1 MDSDDAEE
9 YNTHAEKKYVKDA
22 KVGEG
27 TYAVVYR
34 GTCVQT
40 GQKVAIKKIKMGQF
54 KDGLD
59 LTAIREVKY
68 LQELRHPNVIELI
81 DVFSHKTNLNL
92 VLEYLESDL
101 EQVIK
106 DKSILF
112 MPADIKSWML
122 MMLRGL
128 DHCHRHFILHRD
140 MKPNNLLI
148 TDNGVLK
155 IADFGLARDWGDPG
169 RQMTSQVVTRWY
181 RSPELLFGAKE
192 YSYAVDIWAVGC
204 IFAELM
210 LRTPYVAGD
219 SDMDQLT
226 KIFHALGTPTEVDWP
241 GMSTLPG
248 YMPFKQFPKVP
259 LRQYFTAA
267 GTDALSLLEQMLVFD
282 PNRRWTAEECLGHSY
297 FRNLPLPTPPE
308 KLPQT
313 QKSTTIK
320 KDQLLSDYVNM
331 NNKNHLKRKMIQEQG
346 GENSHIDDTKTVSK
360 KLNSVA

>member
-9 YNTHAEKKYVKDA
+9 VNINTENKYVKDA

-27 TYAVVYR
+27 TYAVVYS
-34 GTCVQT
+34 GTSVQT
-40 GQKVAIKKIKMGQF
+40 GRKVAIKKIKMGQF

-92 VLEYLESDL
+92 VLEYLDSDL

-128 DHCHRHFILHRD
+128 DHCHRHFVLHRD
-140 MKPNNLLI
+140 MKPNNLLL
-148 TDNGVLK
+148 TSGGVLK

-169 RQMTSQVVTRWY
+169 KQMTSQVVTRWY

-219 SDMDQLT
+219 TDIDQLT
-226 KIFHALGTPTEVDWP
+226 KIFHALGTPSDADWP
-241 GMSTLPG
+241 GMSSLPD
-248 YMPFKQFPKVP
+248 YIQFKSFPKVP

-282 PNRRWTAEECLGHSY
+282 PNKRWTAEECLSHSY
-297 FRNLPLPTPPE
+297 FRNTPLATEPS
-308 KLPQT
+308 KLPQP
-313 QKSTTIK
+313 KRAEVEIS
-320 KDQLLSDYVNM
+320 SS
-331 NNKNHLKRKMIQEQG
+331 LKRKATD
-346 GENSHIDDTKTVSK
+346 HLDRKVPR
-360 KLNSVA
+360 KLNFAV

>member
-9 YNTHAEKKYVKDA
+9 TNIHTEQKYIKDA

-27 TYAVVYR
+27 TYAVVYSGR
-34 GTCVQT
+34 SIST
-40 GQKVAIKKIKMGQF
+40 GRRVAIKKIKMGQF
-54 KDGLD
+54 RDGLD

-92 VLEYLESDL
+92 VLEYLDSDL

-112 MPADIKSWML
+112 MPADIKSWLL

-148 TDNGVLK
+148 TSSGVLK
-155 IADFGLARDWGDPG
+155 IADFGLARDWGDAN

-210 LRTPYVAGD
+210 LRTPYVAGE
-219 SDMDQLT
+219 SDLDQLT
-226 KIFHALGTPTEVDWP
+226 KIFHALGTPTETDWP
-241 GMSTLPG
+241 GMSTLPD
-248 YMPFKQFPKVP
+248 YVQFKTFPKVP

-267 GTDALSLLEQMLVFD
+267 GTDALSLLEQMLMFD

-297 FRNLPLPTPPE
+297 FRNTPLPTTPD
-308 KLPQT
+308 KLPQ
-313 QKSTTIK
+313 K
-320 KDQLLSDYVNM
+320 KDSEAHSSD
-331 NNKNHLKRKMIQEQG
+331 HSTGLKRKINE
-346 GENSHIDDTKTVSK
+346 ENGKPR
-360 KLNSVA
+360 KLNFTSQ